1 MALYDMGLNVSRLL
15 LSRNESQRASE
26 HSRLPIS
33 SKFQYAYMMIATLCL
48 VTASLSIVV
57 CTLSLRLLT
66 SFRNENDYLNAFIQ
80 GHLSS
85 VLFMNKY
92 LFIKDPGFNAL
103 SLLSPVL
110 GRLRTCW
117 GVVSV
122 HAREYGP
129 AVALALLT
137 THLFAKG

>member
-26 HSRLPIS
+26 HSRLPIP